1 MLKHKIHHIEVD
13 FLMYK
18 QDRNFKENGSSF
30 KEPIFVY
37 VVTLW
42 SKDRSKKVKLTS
54 HIVMNTKTL
63 KIQDISCD
71 VPIKS
76 DRTKWE
82 PEYTDIE
89 KAIRKYFRQ

>member
-37 VVTLW
+37 VVTCGVRI
-42 SKDRSKKVKLTS
+42 D
-54 HIVMNTKTL
+54 
-63 KIQDISCD
+63 Q
-71 VPIKS
+71 
-76 DRTKWE
+76 
-82 PEYTDIE
+82 
-89 KAIRKYFRQ
+89 RK